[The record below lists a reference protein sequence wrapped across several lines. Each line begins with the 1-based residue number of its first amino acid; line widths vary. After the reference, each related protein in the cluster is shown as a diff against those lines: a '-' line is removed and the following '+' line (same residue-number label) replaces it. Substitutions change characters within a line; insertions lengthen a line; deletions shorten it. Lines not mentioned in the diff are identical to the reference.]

1 MSRSKFVVTTLASIL
16 GLALACSRQSS
27 QSPTAP
33 TSHAAATAADAAD
46 GSTLKADPP
55 VLVSPLNDAQMPDN
69 PTLTAKP
76 TKMDFDGRAPDG
88 LFYRIEVYNAAGTKI
103 IDTGLLPQPT
113 YQITQKLEYQQR
125 HTWRARAE
133 YQGRATPWSQ
143 PASFISFSGGYI
155 RGDEVYDPLYNGVTV
170 GEIVNDTTFLPDQGL
185 RLNTNISYVKYLIP
199 TTITAGEF
207 SMEVMG
213 LQPNIPGDKSKV
225 FAMSSGADDFITD
238 PYRFDVQYRGS
249 NGSPPNA
256 ITFRMLWGSADD
268 PNLRY
273 EPDTTTRFNSIYLLD
288 PNIVYFFKATW
299 GRGEVRLVVRENG
312 VNGKNIYEV
321 AVPARLGTYNPM
333 PHYAFIGAPPGRSGA
348 ESATV
353 PGTIFRKVWISS
365 RPRPAL

>member
-1 MSRSKFVVTTLASIL
+1 MSRSKFVVTALASIL
-16 GLALACSRQSS
+16 GLALACSRQSP
-27 QSPTAP
+27 SPASP
-33 TSHAAATAADAAD
+33 TSHPAARAAEGAD

-55 VLVSPLNDAQMPDN
+55 VLVSPLNDQQQPDN

-76 TKMDFDGRAPDG
+76 TRMDFDGRSDG
-88 LFYRIEVYNAAGTKI
+88 LLYRIEVYNAAGSKI

-113 YQITQKLEYQQR
+113 YPIAQKLEYQQR

-133 YQGRATPWSQ
+133 YQGRVTPWS
-143 PASFISFSGGYI
+143 ATGSVISFAGGNI

-213 LQPNIPGDKSKV
+213 LQANSPGDKSKV
-225 FAMSSGADDFITD
+225 FSMSSGTDDFITD
-238 PYRFDVQYRGS
+238 PYRFDVQYRGTS
-249 NGSPPNA
+249 GSPPNA

-268 PNLRY
+268 LNLRY
-273 EPDTTTRFNSIYLLD
+273 EPDSTTRFNSIYLLD

-299 GRGEVRLVVRENG
+299 GRGEVRLLVRENG
-312 VNGKNIYEV
+312 VNGKSIYEV